1 MTRDTQLEK
10 GTGYWSPRSGPW
22 PVWGD
27 IGDYWCN
34 EGCEAGWM
42 RYLTFYE
49 HTVGNEPRQN
59 FQCAVIH
66 WQALS
71 GNRTKTWHD
80 NICV

>member
-1 MTRDTQLEK
+1 M
-10 GTGYWSPRSGPW
+10 GYPTS
-22 PVWGD
+22 
-27 IGDYWCN
+27 
-34 EGCEAGWM
+34 
-42 RYLTFYE
+42 YE
-49 HTVGNEPRQN
+49 HTVGNETRQN